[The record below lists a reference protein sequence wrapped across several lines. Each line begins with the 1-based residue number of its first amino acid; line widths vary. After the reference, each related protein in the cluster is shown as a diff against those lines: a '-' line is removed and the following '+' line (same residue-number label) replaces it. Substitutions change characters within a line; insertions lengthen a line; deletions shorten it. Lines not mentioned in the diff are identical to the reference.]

1 MKMSVENKARFLHF
15 LIVIG
20 DVMDSIRGI
29 GGNDDVDEAAYGVI
43 EGL

>member
-15 LIVIG
+15 SIVIG
-20 DVMDSIRGI
+20 DVMDSRGI
-29 GGNDDVDEAAYGVI
+29 GGNDDVDEAADGVI